1 MRISDWSSDV
11 CSSDLMMRHRVER
24 LAGGLFGF
32 RIGHGEA
39 PVDGRSKAIM
49 LIPIS
54 ARRRAIAR
62 ARDQL
67 GSIRVAC
74 DIIRT
79 KAGKSDAM
87 PIMAPAMRRF
97 SPIRQDRKSVV

>member
-1 MRISDWSSDV
+1 MGVVACVVGIWSCERPCGAALGQD
-11 CSSDLMMRHRVER
+11 MMRHRFER

-79 KAGKSDAM
+79 KAGKSDA
-87 PIMAPAMRRF
+87 IATMAPALRRL
-97 SPIRQDRKSVV
+97 